1 MVALFTFL
9 KFNAVAAGKASWSLP
24 NAAVYGLT
32 IAFPM
37 VVGTALAAGAVAT
50 EADDG
55 ESPLGSYRGL
65 YCYARRWDEPI
76 TGTCILS
83 MFCICAVLTLVLYL
97 LTTAKVA
104 AIVKNAS
111 GGASSKAPKAI
122 MKRGLMLTVT
132 FVATWIF
139 FIVIGGL
146 SSQNET
152 IDIEIDMVGAITI
165 DDRLSIDDNSSNHV
179 DFDIDGLIL

>member
-24 NAAVYGLT
+24 NAAVYGLA

-37 VVGTALAAGAVAT
+37 ILGTALAVGALAT
-50 EADDG
+50 TADDG

-65 YCYARRWDEPI
+65 YCYARRWDENI
-76 TGTCILS
+76 TGTCILA
-83 MFCICAVLTLVLYL
+83 MFCICALATLCLYL

-111 GGASSKAPKAI
+111 GGGSSKAPKAI
-122 MKRGLMLTVT
+122 MKRGLMLTLT
-132 FVATWIF
+132 FIATWIF

-152 IDIEIDMVGAITI
+152 IEIEVDMIGAII
-165 DDRLSIDDNSSNHV
+165 INAQPI
-179 DFDIDGLIL
+179 IDGVILLTLPNIRLDYP

>member
-24 NAAVYGLT
+24 NAAVYGL
-32 IAFPM
+32 AVFFPLI
-37 VVGTALAAGAVAT
+37 VGTALAAGALAT

-76 TGTCILS
+76 TGTCILA
-83 MFCICAVLTLVLYL
+83 MFSICALLTLLLYL

-111 GGASSKAPKAI
+111 GGGSSKAPKAI
-122 MKRGLMLTVT
+122 MERGLMLTLT
-132 FVATWIF
+132 FIATWIF

-152 IDIEIDMVGAITI
+152 IEIEVDMIGAII
-165 DDRLSIDDNSSNHV
+165 INAQPI
-179 DFDIDGLIL
+179 IDGVILLTLPNIRLDYP